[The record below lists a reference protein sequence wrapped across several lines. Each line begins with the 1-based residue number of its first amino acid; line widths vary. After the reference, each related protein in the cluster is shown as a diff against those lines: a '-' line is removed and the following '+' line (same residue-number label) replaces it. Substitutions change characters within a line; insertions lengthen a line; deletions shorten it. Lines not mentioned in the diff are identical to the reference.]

1 MNGFIK
7 SFFVN
12 AFSVKVLQELED
24 FLFRLINSEFLILI
38 KNVVVIA
45 DVNTVWLAEVKKVKG
60 IVPIAS
66 QEEDLGNH
74 KRNLLRDENN
84 F

>member
-1 MNGFIK
+1 MNT
-7 SFFVN
+7 
-12 AFSVKVLQELED
+12 FSVKVLQELED

-45 DVNTVWLAEVKKVKG
+45 DVNTVWLAEVKKVEG